1 MPTGYTAQI
10 ENGSVK
16 TAKDFLR
23 ICLRNFGI
31 CHSILDSDVPLEET
45 DLLPHIKEAF
55 QKEVDYYTNT
65 LKQQEAELEK
75 FKSLSEDEIFQ
86 KWKTDQDNKRTQ
98 YMKMYAESLQKNK
111 LYNKFQESIKNW
123 KASHDFEN
131 IKKFAVDQIE
141 ISKDNDPEYWL
152 ENAHSLGESTRV
164 EFELKKDEIRMKY
177 LENLKWTVDYNR
189 KHLDEAKKN
198 MEDAISFYIRF
209 EDDIKD
215 ICE

>member
-45 DLLPHIKEAF
+45 DLLPHIKKAF
-55 QKEVDYYTNT
+55 QKNVDFYEES
-65 LKQQEAELEK
+65 LKT
-75 FKSLSEDEIFQ
+75 SLDEIARFNQ
-86 KWKTDQDNKRTQ
+86 LSDDDIYREWKNDLTKKRDN
-98 YMKMYAESLQKNK
+98 YMKFYAESLQKNK
-111 LYNKFQESIKNW
+111 LYDKFLESIKNW

-131 IKKFAVDQIE
+131 IKKFAIDQLE

-152 ENAHSLGESTRV
+152 ENAIGLGETTRV

-177 LENLKWTVDYNR
+177 LENLQWTVDYNKKR
-189 KHLDEAKKN
+189 LDEVKKE

-215 ICE
+215 II